1 MGKNVNVQTSMGIII
16 SVSDNFQI
24 FQFKLRIITDFRIF
38 IEITNYWFN
47 WYKNVMKYL

>member
-24 FQFKLRIITDFRIF
+24 FQFKLIN
-38 IEITNYWFN
+38 NYGFLE
-47 WYKNVMKYL
+47 YL